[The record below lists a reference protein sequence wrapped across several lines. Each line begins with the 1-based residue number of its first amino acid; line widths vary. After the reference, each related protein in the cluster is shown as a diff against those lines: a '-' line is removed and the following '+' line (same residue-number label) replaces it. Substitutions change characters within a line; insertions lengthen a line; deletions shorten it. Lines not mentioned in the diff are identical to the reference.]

1 MNGSSKTQS
10 PCITCTRV
18 PDPRNCENKQCKRW
32 QKWFLDRWAL
42 IHAYPRAAMDKED
55 LRAAGVS
62 VGGKTYS
69 HPDEVREYLAAD
81 PCTGCLCPRDLC
93 GTPCRVKRAWE
104 ERKGGNQE

>member
-1 MNGSSKTQS
+1 MSGRIGTPS
-10 PCITCTRV
+10 PCLACTRV

-32 QKWFLDRWAL
+32 QKWFLGRWAL

-69 HPDEVREYLAAD
+69 HPDEVRAYLAGD
-81 PCTGCLCPRDLC
+81 PCKKCLCPKDLC
-93 GTPCRVKRAWE
+93 AAPCRVKRAWQKAKE
-104 ERKGGNQE
+104 ELS